1 MICTQVIR
9 ALSRL
14 APRRPVTQAA
24 VDKVI
29 RSVPRSAI
37 IDGDHSATLHLDLET
52 CRLVRL
58 PVAWYEF
65 AASAALS
72 PGACHAMLEARVVLR
87 CVERFSFD
95 TDKPPLDWA
104 IRSTVALLIARMT
117 TTASTTAKLKAFGGK
132 IHELVLNKKYK
143 LAPYLIQMLS
153 AESTSGATKYNAA
166 FAVAALCSANVAARA
181 GKECFKFAS
190 T

>member
-1 MICTQVIR
+1 M
-9 ALSRL
+9 
-14 APRRPVTQAA
+14 TQAA

-87 CVERFSFD
+87 CV
-95 TDKPPLDWA
+95 
-104 IRSTVALLIARMT
+104 
-117 TTASTTAKLKAFGGK
+117 FGRA
-132 IHELVLNKKYK
+132 HHSS
-143 LAPYLIQMLS
+143 LS
-153 AESTSGATKYNAA
+153 A
-166 FAVAALCSANVAARA
+166 RA
-181 GKECFKFAS
+181 SSCRS
-190 T
+190 YSR